1 MLRVDLIFFVSVF
14 HKGSNMYV
22 SILLTHLSG
31 IYVYIYYNPWIN
43 MTSVG
48 QRESYIRWRS
58 VHNDFSILKTY
69 LKHAQTVHTICP
81 RSLDPI
87 HVVTWYVKWTK
98 TFWTKSP
105 RKIKI
110 FRSFPHLFLCLS
122 LGYSKC
128 LT

>member
-31 IYVYIYYNPWIN
+31 IYVYEYYNPWIN
-43 MTSVG
+43 MTRVG
-48 QRESYIRWRS
+48 NRESNTKRRS
-58 VHNDFSILKTY
+58 VHKDFSKLKTY

-87 HVVTWYVKWTK
+87 
-98 TFWTKSP
+98 
-105 RKIKI
+105 
-110 FRSFPHLFLCLS
+110 L
-122 LGYSKC
+122 
-128 LT
+128 